1 MTYRGGAALHETVD
15 ARGALSGATR
25 TLVRR
30 LGDVSGM
37 FLEAAGGEAEV
48 YRVFEREHPEA
59 PGDLVYGT
67 TVIQPGLV
75 GEEYFM
81 TRGHYHTDP
90 AAAELYFGLSGQGL
104 ILMQNQAD
112 ARQAPM
118 GPRSVVYIP
127 PGYAH
132 RTVNTLLTE
141 PLVFLVCYAVR
152 AGHDYDRIR
161 REGWRHRVFRGT
173 DGRPR
178 VRAQGEE
185 GSW

>member
-1 MTYRGGAALHETVD
+1 MAEAVD
-15 ARGALSGATR
+15 AAGALAGATR
-25 TLVRR
+25 VLVRR
-30 LGDVSGM
+30 LSDVGEM
-37 FLEAAGGEAEV
+37 FLAGGDGEAEV

-81 TRGHYHTDP
+81 TRGHYHVDP
-90 AAAELYFGLSGQGL
+90 GAAELYFGLSGRGL
-104 ILMQNQAD
+104 ILMQNAQA
-112 ARQAPM
+112 AREVAI
-118 GPRSVVYIP
+118 GPRETVYIP

-132 RTVNTLLTE
+132 RTVNTSLAE
-141 PLVFLVCYAVR
+141 PLVFLVCYGVR

-161 REGWRHRVFRGT
+161 REGWRHRVLRGP

-178 VRAQGEE
+178 VVEAGEAP
-185 GSW
+185 